1 MSKFYPTFNDLKTP
15 DNTERTVKKVYDF
28 LYNLTDQVETTN
40 KDMASGRAADTAS
53 ATAAIS
59 SATATI
65 QLETSVAAAATDPAT
80 TMALVNELRAALIA
94 AKICK

>member
-28 LYNLTDQVETTN
+28 LYELTDKATTHSDQIEKN
-40 KDMASGRAADTAS
+40 AT
-53 ATAAIS
+53 TAAES
-59 SATATI
+59 TANVATSI